1 MRHIAMLLLAATPA
15 LQMSPLGASQLTGAA
30 TQSQTVIG
38 GSIVATAGQAQIS
51 GTVVTPDGEALVNTT
66 VRARNL
72 LTGEIGGSTSTA
84 TGGQF
89 TISLNPGSYM
99 LEIVDA
105 GGQIVGTSAF
115 ISAAAGA
122 AVAAATVTATT
133 GVLSAVGGAT
143 GLVATLGATAA
154 SSVTTAAA
162 AAAVAGVVV
171 PPNAPIAS
179 PSR

>member
-1 MRHIAMLLLAATPA
+1 MRQSAVFVLVAGLLLQAP
-15 LQMSPLGASQLTGAA
+15 PLAASQLTGATA
-30 TQSQTVIG
+30 QPQTLVG
-38 GSIVATAGQAQIS
+38 RTVLNPSQAQIA
-51 GTVVTPDGEALVNTT
+51 GTVVTPDGQPLANIL

-72 LTGEIGGSTSTA
+72 LTGDGGGSASTT

-89 TISLNPGSYM
+89 SISVNPGNYV

-105 GGQIVGTSAF
+105 GGQIVGTSSF

-122 AVAAATVTATT
+122 AVTGATVTATT
-133 GVLSAVGGAT
+133 GVLSAMSVT

-154 SSVTTAAA
+154 RSVTFAAA
-162 AAAVAGVVV
+162 AAGVAGVVT
-171 PPNAPIAS
+171 PQDTRTAS